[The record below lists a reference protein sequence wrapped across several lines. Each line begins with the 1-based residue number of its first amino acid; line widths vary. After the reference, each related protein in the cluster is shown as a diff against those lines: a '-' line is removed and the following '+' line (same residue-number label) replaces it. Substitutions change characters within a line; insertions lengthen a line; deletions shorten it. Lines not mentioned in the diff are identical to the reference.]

1 MSAKPSRRAS
11 RALVTGG
18 ATVALAGSTLLAP
31 GTSTAAGGGIVAP
44 PDKIVIE
51 IATVNGSGCPAGTAA
66 VAVSPDNTAFT
77 VTYSNYLAQVGVG
90 SKPTDFRKNCQLNL
104 VVHVPHGF
112 TYAVA
117 SADYRGYAHLE
128 RGASAIQKASYY
140 FQGSPD
146 TAARQHPFN
155 GPFDN
160 NWQATDQTDW
170 GQLVWAP
177 CGVKRNFNINTELRV
192 NAGTSD
198 TAKTNSFIAMDST
211 DGDIRTVYRLA
222 WRECPD
228 RRG

>member
-1 MSAKPSRRAS
+1 MPGAFLA
-11 RALVTGG
+11 GG
-18 ATVALAGSTLLAP
+18 ATAALLVSSLLTQAAP
-31 GTSTAAGGGIVAP
+31 AAPSGIVAP

-51 IATVNGSGCPAGTAA
+51 VATVNGSGCPFGTAA
-66 VAVSPDNTAFT
+66 VAVAPDNTAFT
-77 VTYSNYLAQVGVG
+77 VTYSQYMAQVGAG

-104 VVHVPHGF
+104 IVHVPSGF

-128 RGASAIQKASYY
+128 RGANAAQKASYY

-146 TAARQHPFN
+146 TASRTHPFN
-155 GPFDN
+155 GPYDDD
-160 NWQATDQTDW
+160 WQATDSTDW

-198 TAKTNSFIAMDST
+198 PKTNSFMAMDST
-211 DGDIRTVYRLA
+211 DGDIQTIYHLA
-222 WRECPD
+222 WKECPQQH
-228 RRG
+228 